1 MEKINIM
8 GVDFKKMGLLV
19 SNLQFADLLAEYT
32 LEKAIESSKRSNT
45 QNSIDKTQKN
55 VRWESSTLH

>member
-1 MEKINIM
+1 M
-8 GVDFKKMGLLV
+8 GVDFEKMGLLV